1 MVSCVRRRGCCVE
14 DLSWDILEQHL
25 VQILVVVAIKQMRTL
40 LAVEN
45 NVTFGSALLKGLLGP
60 KIYGKSLQICART
73 QVERE

>member
-1 MVSCVRRRGCCVE
+1 
-14 DLSWDILEQHL
+14 

-60 KIYGKSLQICART
+60 KIYGKSLQICVRT